1 MRKIALHED
10 AAGLARSRPRAS
22 SCRGRREAALAPND
36 VVRGRV
42 REAAPGCIRRRGAER
57 PGEREAGLQPHQGR
71 DGRMDCPGD
80 QQVAVVVGVAAVV
93 MGKIAGWGGAADVLA
108 AVLLQVGAA
117 GLECVEDGDG
127 RRQPV
132 LLRDAPDQRLE
143 LHVKHR
149 LHHPVGVVQVE
160 GRWHHD
166 KHQRPGSQVLVCPD
180 EVAVDL
186 HKVTLEPWPDD
197 AGCVVR
203 AYHDDDDVRLGLQ
216 GGLVLSCQ

>member
-132 LLRDAPDQRLE
+132 LLHDALE
-143 LHVKHR
+143 QWLEFDVDHR
-149 LHHPVGVVQVE
+149 LQHVVGVVRVE

-166 KHQRPGSQVLVCPD
+166 KHHRLGTHVLVCLD
-180 EVAVDL
+180 EVGVTL
-186 HKVTLEPWPDD
+186 HKVLLEHGPDE
-197 AGCVVR
+197 AARIVGT
-203 AYHDDDDVRLGLQ
+203 YHDDDNVRLGLQ
-216 GGLVLSCQ
+216 RGLVLSCQ